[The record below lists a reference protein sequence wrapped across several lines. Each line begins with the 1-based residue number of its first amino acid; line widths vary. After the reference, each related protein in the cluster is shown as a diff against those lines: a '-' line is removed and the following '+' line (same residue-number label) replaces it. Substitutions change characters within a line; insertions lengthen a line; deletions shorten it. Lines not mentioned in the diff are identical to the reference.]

1 MADRRFARDQ
11 RLTRRTEYA
20 FVFARPKRR
29 SDKALTLLSRS
40 NGRGYAR
47 LGLAVSK
54 RHIRRAV
61 DRNRLK
67 RLIRESFRVGQHQL
81 PGIDIVVL
89 PRAAAAHLTN
99 HELLS
104 RLNRH
109 WEELAA

>member
-11 RLTRRTEYA
+11 RLTRSSEYA
-20 FVFARPKRR
+20 FVFARPQRR
-29 SDKALTLLSRS
+29 SDKALTLLSRN
-40 NGRGYAR
+40 NGRGFAR

-67 RLIRESFRVGQHQL
+67 RLIRESFRANQQQL

-89 PRAAAAHLTN
+89 PRAAAANLSN
-99 HELLS
+99 QELLS

-109 WEELAA
+109 WQELAA